1 VSSGQFWF
9 GRMSQAAAAA
19 RPRYRTPTGVKTM
32 KSRGNPYASLDLVQ
46 PLIDYSTTIQGR
58 LEPSLAHLVKIRASQ
73 INGCG
78 VCLNMHTQEARKDG
92 ETQER
97 IFLLDA
103 WRESPLYNERERAAL
118 GWTEALV
125 RLSATQAPDEAYA
138 AVEAQFTETERVN
151 LTLLIG
157 AIMSF
162 NMLGVGFRVR
172 HPVST
177 SAKAAA

>member
-1 VSSGQFWF
+1 
-9 GRMSQAAAAA
+9 
-19 RPRYRTPTGVKTM
+19 M
-32 KSRGNPYASLDLVQ
+32 KSRGNPYVSLDLVQ

-58 LEPSLAHLVKIRASQ
+58 LEPKLAHLVKIRASQ

-103 WRESPLYNERERAAL
+103 WRESPLYSERERAAL

-125 RLSATQAPDEAYA
+125 RLSATRAPDEDYA
-138 AVEAQFTETERVN
+138 ALEAQFTEAERVN

-162 NMLGVGFRVR
+162 NQLGVGFRVR
-172 HPVST
+172 HPVSAA
-177 SAKAAA
+177 AKAAA

>member
-1 VSSGQFWF
+1 
-9 GRMSQAAAAA
+9 
-19 RPRYRTPTGVKTM
+19 M
-32 KSRGNPYASLDLVQ
+32 KSRGNPYTSLDLVK
-46 PLIDYSTTIQGR
+46 PLIDYSTAIQAR
-58 LEPSLAHLVKIRASQ
+58 LEPSLGHLVKIRASQ

-103 WRESPLYNERERAAL
+103 WRESPLYTDRERAAL

-125 RLSATQAPDEAYA
+125 RLSDTRAPDEDYA
-138 AVEAQFTETERVN
+138 AVEGQFTEAERVN

-162 NMLGVGFRVR
+162 NQLGVGFRVR
-172 HPVST
+172 HPT
-177 SAKAAA
+177 SAAAKAA